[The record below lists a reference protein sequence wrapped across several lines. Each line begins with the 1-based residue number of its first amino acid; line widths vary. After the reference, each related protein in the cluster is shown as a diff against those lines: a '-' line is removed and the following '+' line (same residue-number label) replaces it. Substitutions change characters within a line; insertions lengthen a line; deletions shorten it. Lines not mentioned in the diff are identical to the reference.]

1 MISVSV
7 DSHFGTFLLFYFL
20 NFFLSFDC
28 EQNFLDDNL
37 STLFEA
43 YAEEVFS

>member
-7 DSHFGTFLLFYFL
+7 DSHFGTLFYFL

-43 YAEEVFS
+43 YTEEVFS